1 MINVVVIC
9 VTALFAVLVGFISGF
24 CVGRGI

>member
-1 MINVVVIC
+1 MINVAVIF
-9 VTALFAVLVGFISGF
+9 VTALFAGIVGFISGF